1 MIKNNKIKL
10 IFSSIL
16 ILLPILIGIIRWDTL
31 KKAFQVNGVTGG
43 TFDQETGL
51 KIFVFALPVFLLT
64 LHWVAIFITARE
76 FKKKP
81 QSDKVFGVLIWIL
94 PLVSIV
100 SSAVTHLTSTD
111 SKSQLYS
118 LLFVFFGAIFVLIGN
133 YLPKTRPNRVYGMRI
148 AWTLE
153 SEDNWYA
160 THRISGKL
168 MVICG
173 IIIIL
178 CALLPITA
186 AFVISII
193 ALLTSTVIP
202 VVYSYRFHKKELRE
216 GKIDPSSNKKSKK
229 WAWILPIIIVI
240 TVLPAMFFG
249 EIEYS
254 LSDDKITIDATFSSD
269 INIRYE
275 DIDSATL
282 ITNASYGTRSFGFGS
297 FRLSLGTFKN
307 AAYGSY
313 KLYAYTNNK
322 TAIEL
327 RVGESVILINA
338 KTHNDTVKLF
348 EELQE
353 HIK

>member
-31 KKAFQVNGVTGG
+31 KKVFQVNGVTGG
-43 TFDQETGL
+43 TFDGETGL
-51 KIFVFALPVFLLT
+51 KVFIFGLPVFLLI

-76 FKKKP
+76 FKKRP
-81 QSDKVFGVLIWIL
+81 QSDKVFGVLIWTL
-94 PLVSIV
+94 PLISIV
-100 SSAVTHLTSTD
+100 ASAVTHLSETNSSST
-111 SKSQLYS
+111 LYS
-118 LLFVFFGAIFVLIGN
+118 LLFVLFGGIFVFIGN

-178 CALLPITA
+178 CALLTITA

-202 VVYSYRFHKKELRE
+202 VIYSYRFHKKEVSE
-216 GKIDPSSNKKSKK
+216 GKIDPLSNKKNRK
-229 WAWILPIIIVI
+229 WAWILPVIIVLI
-240 TVLPAMFFG
+240 VLPIMFFG
-249 EIEYS
+249 EIEYR

-282 ITNASYGTRSFGFGS
+282 ITNAKYGTRSLGFGS
-297 FRLSLGTFKN
+297 LRLSLGTFKN
-307 AAYGSY
+307 DAYGSY

-322 TAIEL
+322 TAVEL
-327 RVGESVILINA
+327 RLGESVILINA